1 MAPGSRHTDP
11 GGGHDGYPMSA
22 ARSIP
27 LVSFVRRR
35 LALVAVTMVLL
46 ASAADARAQSTCSA
60 PGQPPCCFLGV
71 CTICDPG
78 LVLIVFLNQCSD
90 SDGFPV
96 ACGGEGERP
105 CTVLE
110 HIPSC
115 KSGLFE
121 IPFPGGNC
129 TRLDSDGFPT
139 FCGGEGE
146 RPCAINE
153 HIPSCKSGL
162 FEIPFPGGNCT
173 RLDSDGFPPFCG
185 GVDERACA
193 VNEHI
198 PSCKSGL
205 IEERGNC
212 RAIDTDGF
220 PTSCGGDGEPGCEIT
235 VQVILGITS
244 CKGCHVEIP
253 AAGGTCRAVKDDR
266 YPAVCGACNQV
277 PCDITTQAQLL
288 QASCKPGLTE
298 SGGLC
303 KRLDANGTP
312 ITCAGLGEPDLAT
325 TAGPPAPSPGQ
336 EAWGYADLH
345 THPFS
350 NIAFGGLTVWGEP
363 FDANG
368 IGSAL
373 PHCDYACGFRAIE
386 ANGTP
391 IAPAAFPLPP
401 GVPVHGPFG
410 TLDLFGIAGSDD
422 LPLTHGV
429 GGYPAFDGW
438 PRHHRISH
446 QQMYHRWIE
455 RAWRGGLRLM
465 VTHAVNNEVLC
476 RLSKR
481 REGFACED
489 MPTVDRQI
497 QAVKDLEAFI
507 DQKSGGP
514 GQGWFRIATSAAHAR
529 QILDEGK
536 LVVVLGI
543 EVDSLFGCGLNASCT
558 AAGVRD
564 DLAAYHAM
572 GVRHILPIHLFDNA
586 FGGTAIYEDNFNIAN
601 LVLSNQFLAAEDC
614 SQEGVEFHLSDLG
627 EDPMSVLIR
636 TVAGA
641 VLGITIPPAT
651 YPPGGHCNARGLT
664 PLGESLVKL
673 IMGRGMILDLDH
685 MSYRAT
691 DRALEIAVDED
702 YPVVVGH
709 ARFQE
714 TLANDP
720 NADDHLKA
728 EYAKLRRH
736 VEAIRDLGGLVAPL
750 LHQGEAHAMQ
760 QVAQVPSD
768 CSNSTK
774 TWAQAYLYAV
784 EQMSTGSF
792 HQAVALGS
800 DFNGGIS
807 QVGPRLGPLACQGE
821 SHPDQGGGINYAFP
835 GHGIPGQ
842 FEMSASGSM
851 AFDYNEVGLAH
862 VGLFPDFI
870 EDLKAIG
877 LTDGQIEPLFRSAEA
892 YVDLWERIE
901 AGDHFPPVTAYVPSP
916 PPNAAGWHNTEV
928 DVALQA
934 SPDPDGW
941 EVAEVHA
948 QAGGAQTIPPF
959 SASGS
964 EAQLDVVVE
973 GATTIT
979 FHAEDEAGNEEEE
992 KTATV
997 LTDWTPPALAWSGG
1011 GGTHTVADFLDLGC
1025 TASDALSGIA
1035 SSTCLARVDPAYH
1048 FPPGLN
1054 TITAEVTDLAGNEA
1068 TADVSFTV
1076 IVDFESL
1083 SNLVSRIVAP
1093 GKAQKF
1099 LLKKL
1104 AVAEAAGADVTK
1116 KEKQLTKFQH
1126 KVANQAGRA
1135 VATADAPI
1143 LIALA
1148 DAL

>member
-1 MAPGSRHTDP
+1 M
-11 GGGHDGYPMSA
+11 
-22 ARSIP
+22 
-27 LVSFVRRR
+27 
-35 LALVAVTMVLL
+35 ALVVL
-46 ASAADARAQSTCSA
+46 AAAAGVAQAQSTCSG
-60 PGQPPCCFLGV
+60 PGQPPCCFAFV
-71 CTICDPG
+71 CTICDFD
-78 LVLIVFLNQCSD
+78 LIIFLNQCSD

-115 KSGLFE
+115 KSGLHE

-139 FCGGEGE
+139 FCGGVG
-146 RPCAINE
+146 
-153 HIPSCKSGL
+153 
-162 FEIPFPGGNCT
+162 
-173 RLDSDGFPPFCG
+173 
-185 GVDERACA
+185 ERACNI
-193 VNEHI
+193 NEHI

-205 IEERGNC
+205 IEERGTCRAFDSDGYPTSCGGTDEPACEITVQIIIGKPSCKSTLVEERGTC
-212 RAIDTDGF
+212 RAIDVDGY

-235 VQVILGITS
+235 VQTILGITS
-244 CKGCHVEIP
+244 CKACNVEVP
-253 AAGGTCRAVKDDR
+253 VGGTCRAVKDDR
-266 YPAVCGACNQV
+266 YPSVCGACNQV

-288 QASCKPGLTE
+288 QPSCKPGLVE
-298 SGGLC
+298 NGGLC
-303 KRLDANGTP
+303 KRLDVNGTP
-312 ITCAGLGEPDLAT
+312 IACAGLGEPDVGT

-336 EAWGYADLH
+336 EIWGFADLH

-350 NIAFGGLTVWGEP
+350 NLAFGGLTVWGEP
-363 FDANG
+363 FDAQG

-391 IAPAAFPLPP
+391 ITAAAFPLPP

-410 TLDLFGIAGSDD
+410 ILDLFGIAGSDD
-422 LPLTHGV
+422 NPLTHGV
-429 GGYPAFDGW
+429 GGYPAFEGW

-446 QQMYHRWIE
+446 QQMYYKWIE

-507 DQKSGGP
+507 DQQSGGP
-514 GQGWFRIATSAAHAR
+514 GQGWFRIATSASQAR
-529 QILDEGK
+529 QILEEGK

-543 EVDSLFGCGLNASCT
+543 EVDSLFGCGLSDPCT
-558 AAGVRD
+558 VAGIRD
-564 DLAAYHAM
+564 ALAAYHAM
-572 GVRHILPIHLFDNA
+572 GVRHLLPVHLFDNA
-586 FGGTAIYEDNFNIAN
+586 FGGTAIYEDNFNFAN
-601 LVLSNQFLAAEDC
+601 KILSDEYFEAETC
-614 SQEGVEFHLSDLG
+614 SQEGVEFRLTGFPQDALSLLVK
-627 EDPMSVLIR
+627 ELAETLLQINFPVPL
-636 TVAGA
+636 
-641 VLGITIPPAT
+641 
-651 YPPGGHCNARGLT
+651 YPSGGHCNARGLT

-691 DRALEIAVDED
+691 DRVLEIALDEN

-714 TLANDP
+714 ALEDDP
-720 NADDHLKA
+720 NAEDHLKA
-728 EYAKLRRH
+728 EYAKLQRH

-750 LHQGEAHAMQ
+750 LHQGEAHAMH

-784 EQMSTGSF
+784 EQMSTGTF

-807 QVGPRLGPLACQGE
+807 QVGPRFGPDACQGE
-821 SHPDQGGGINYAFP
+821 SHPDQGAGVAYPFG
-835 GHGIPGQ
+835 GHGLAGV
-842 FEMSASGSM
+842 FDM
-851 AFDYNEVGLAH
+851 AAAGTMVFDYNQVGLAH
-862 VGLFPDFI
+862 IGLYPDFI
-870 EDLKAIG
+870 EDLKVIG
-877 LTDGQIEPLFRSAEA
+877 LTEEQLEPLFRSAEA
-892 YVDLWERIE
+892 YVALWEKIE
-901 AGDHFPPVTAYVPSP
+901 RGDRFPPATSYVPAP
-916 PPNAAGWHNTEV
+916 PPNAAGWHRTPV

-934 SPDPDGW
+934 SPNPDGW

-948 QAGGAQTIPPF
+948 RADGAQTIPPF
-959 SASGS
+959 SESGS
-964 EAQLDVVVE
+964 EAQLSVAVE

-979 FHAEDEAGNEEEE
+979 FHAEDIAGNEEPEQ
-992 KTATV
+992 TAT
-997 LTDWTPPALAWSGG
+997 LLADWTLPLVAWSGG
-1011 GGTHTVADFLDLGC
+1011 GGTYPVDAFLDLSC
-1025 TASDALSGIA
+1025 TESDALSGIA
-1035 SSTCLARVDPAYH
+1035 SSTCLVGGEPTYQ
-1048 FPPGLN
+1048 FLLGPN
-1054 TITAEVTDLAGNEA
+1054 TITGVVTDVAGNEA
-1068 TADVSFTV
+1068 SADVSFTV
-1076 IVDFESL
+1076 TVDFGSL
-1083 SNLVSRIVAP
+1083 SSLVSRIVAP
-1093 GKAQKF
+1093 GKHQKF
-1099 LLKKL
+1099 LLKRL
-1104 AVAEAAGADVTK
+1104 SAAEEAGANLAK
-1116 KEKQLTKFQH
+1116 KAKQIQRFQK

-1135 VATADAPI
+1135 VSAGDAPI

-1148 DAL
+1148 GAL